1 MNAPRQPTYTEQ
13 IAQWRQDRMH
23 EQVKTRVEEIKAE
36 YRDLVRDRDQLIADN
51 QMQDA
56 EEIDQQV
63 QNLEAEYAHY
73 HPPQPPQMHPTL
85 VQWGKA
91 NKSYVDALNARL
103 GPDRA
108 TAYLNS
114 IDSKLCSPRNTYDPS
129 KG

>member
-1 MNAPRQPTYTEQ
+1 AHCKTIKTKSRALGRGRDNLTADTY
-13 IAQWRQDRMH
+13 WRQT
-23 EQVKTRVEEIKAE
+23 EKKAQ
-36 YRDLVRDRDQLIADN
+36 R
-51 QMQDA
+51 
-56 EEIDQQV
+56 V
-63 QNLEAEYAHY
+63 QNLKAEFAHSP
-73 HPPQPPQMHPTL
+73 PPQPPQMHPTL

-129 KG
+129 KGAWGYKGIRRISTGVVTY